1 MFSEVTFPILGA
13 HCAMISD
20 DDFSK
25 EMWVG
30 PDIWVPPTVAD
41 YLISRMQWI
50 KEGEKTDFQVG
61 APAEYEVDDLNTLAY
76 LIVTGDFAAA
86 KELADNLPRPQ
97 MWMEPS
103 SSLVDSKA
111 NCTMTNPF
119 KRRRRRK
126 NVEKKEMEKEEMGKD
141 QMKQEV
147 VEKVEMEKVTKNEKK
162 GQRKTKPHTFPVTSS
177 SQNLRFEKQT
187 KSPGLRPGAHCEQL
201 LLLEKD
207 GRAVVGA
214 PKINPSLTD
223 EALESTKT
231 GNMFLKTTRYN
242 NRSCTEWCP
251 KLLAGSKEED
261 SVRRIE
267 CEAASGCFNPFLIPC
282 KQPLPR

>member
-1 MFSEVTFPILGA
+1 MEMFSEVTFPILGA

-30 PDIWVPPTVAD
+30 PDIWVPPLVAD
-41 YLISRMQWI
+41 YLISRMQWV

-61 APAEYEVDDLNTLAY
+61 APAGYEVDDLNTLAY

-126 NVEKKEMEKEEMGKD
+126 NVEKKEEMGKD

-162 GQRKTKPHTFPVTSS
+162 GQRRVKKH
-177 SQNLRFEKQT
+177 
-187 KSPGLRPGAHCEQL
+187 
-201 LLLEKD
+201 
-207 GRAVVGA
+207 
-214 PKINPSLTD
+214 
-223 EALESTKT
+223 
-231 GNMFLKTTRYN
+231 
-242 NRSCTEWCP
+242 
-251 KLLAGSKEED
+251 GS
-261 SVRRIE
+261 I
-267 CEAASGCFNPFLIPC
+267 
-282 KQPLPR
+282 

>member
-30 PDIWVPPTVAD
+30 PDIWVPPLVAD
-41 YLISRMQWI
+41 YLISRMQWV

-61 APAEYEVDDLNTLAY
+61 APAGYEVDDLNTLAY

-103 SSLVDSKA
+103 SSLVASNA
-111 NCTMTNPF
+111 NYTVTNPF

-126 NVEKKEMEKEEMGKD
+126 
-141 QMKQEV
+141 
-147 VEKVEMEKVTKNEKK
+147 KNRGGESSV
-162 GQRKTKPHTFPVTSS
+162 QVIFSLPQLSMWCSVQCSILHYTRTSIHLS
-177 SQNLRFEKQT
+177 IHL
-187 KSPGLRPGAHCEQL
+187 
-201 LLLEKD
+201 
-207 GRAVVGA
+207 
-214 PKINPSLTD
+214 
-223 EALESTKT
+223 
-231 GNMFLKTTRYN
+231 
-242 NRSCTEWCP
+242 
-251 KLLAGSKEED
+251 
-261 SVRRIE
+261 
-267 CEAASGCFNPFLIPC
+267 
-282 KQPLPR
+282 